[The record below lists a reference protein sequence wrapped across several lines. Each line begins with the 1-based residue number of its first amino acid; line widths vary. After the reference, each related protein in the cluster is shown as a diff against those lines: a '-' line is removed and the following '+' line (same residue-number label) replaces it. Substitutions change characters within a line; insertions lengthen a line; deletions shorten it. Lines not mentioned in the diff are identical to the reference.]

1 MQPVCACKTSISFQR
16 PYSPYPLSS
25 DCSLFSVSQI
35 RLMQFITSSSL
46 TLCDFAQK
54 LDNRAARWGRGG
66 RLRKYYSRF
75 APIFQS
81 YYELEQA
88 FFFYSQGLI
97 LYLSSNNC
105 CPAQVLPQISR
116 HSFTFRFRGSCY
128 FQPLIP
134 ETRIQNPITKQQ
146 NPIDLPTCLLPNF
159 LSLQLC
165 QLPD

>member
-1 MQPVCACKTSISFQR
+1 MQPVCACKTPISFQR

-25 DCSLFSVSQI
+25 DCSLFSVSPI

-66 RLRKYYSRF
+66 RLCKYYSSF

-81 YYELEQA
+81 HYELAQA
-88 FFFYSQGLI
+88 FFLRSRLNFISR
-97 LYLSSNNC
+97 SNNC

-128 FQPLIP
+128 FQPLIL
-134 ETRIQNPITKQQ
+134 ETRIQSPITKQQ
-146 NPIDLPTCLLPNF
+146 NPIDLLICLLPNF